1 LTIDAEHDP
10 SATLSAALPSYT
22 FDNIGTTSSSAV
34 LYNSMSTAVGSG
46 RYIQDDLPVVLP
58 DGTSIPLSSLNAA
71 DGSMLALDGAML
83 ALPGIVDGSS
93 VLAAGAGQYFPDRGA
108 SHTRPTATATAAAA
122 TQIDSAINHELA
134 FAGGSDS
141 LSLGPNMTEAISND
155 ELAQYLQGNAVLT
168 EMPSDEF
175 RRQFD
180 GIEFQQQIG
189 DSAVRPPQFSEH

>member
-1 LTIDAEHDP
+1 
-10 SATLSAALPSYT
+10 
-22 FDNIGTTSSSAV
+22 
-34 LYNSMSTAVGSG
+34 MSTAVGSG

-93 VLAAGAGQYFPDRGA
+93 VLAAGARQYFPDRGA
-108 SHTRPTATATAAAA
+108 SHTRPTATAAAAAAAA

-141 LSLGPNMTEAISND
+141 LSLGANMTEAISND

>member
-1 LTIDAEHDP
+1 MTIDAEHDP

-83 ALPGIVDGSS
+83 ALPGMVDGSS
-93 VLAAGAGQYFPDRGA
+93 VLAAGAGQYFSDQGA
-108 SHTRPTATATAAAA
+108 SHARLTATAAAA
-122 TQIDSAINHELA
+122 TQIDSAVNHELA

-141 LSLGPNMTEAISND
+141 LSLGANMTEAISND